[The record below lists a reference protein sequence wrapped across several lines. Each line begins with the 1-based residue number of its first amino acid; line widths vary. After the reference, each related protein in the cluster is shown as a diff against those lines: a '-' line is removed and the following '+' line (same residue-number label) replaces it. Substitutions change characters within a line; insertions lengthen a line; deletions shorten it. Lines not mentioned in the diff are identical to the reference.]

1 MSSPLDRYFEAR
13 STDSVPFRA
22 APCPSDDALAAWI
35 EGLLPLAER
44 RPVDD
49 HLLAC
54 EACHEVVG
62 FVLDGRMVTA
72 SEPAPSPLSLVVQ
85 VMGQGLQLLGET
97 AQRLLGGEP
106 QPALGGV
113 RGDAA
118 AAQPVRLAGPGGG
131 LDELELL
138 ADVDGRVRVQ
148 VHGQLELLADESA
161 SLLLEADGEARER
174 RRFGGGS
181 LALQPLSPGDY
192 TLRLVARTPGKA
204 PRTLSETRLQLRA

>member
-1 MSSPLDRYFEAR
+1 MSSPLDRFFAAPGAH
-13 STDSVPFRA
+13 SAPNRA
-22 APCPSDDALAAWI
+22 ASCPSDEALAAWV

-49 HLLAC
+49 HLLEC
-54 EACHEVVG
+54 EACHELTGLVLDARFEPRGAISPLNLIVQVVG
-62 FVLDGRMVTA
+62 R
-72 SEPAPSPLSLVVQ
+72 
-85 VMGQGLQLLGET
+85 GLQALGAT
-97 AQRLLGGEP
+97 AERLLGTDGG

-113 RGDAA
+113 RGEASLSE
-118 AAQPVRLAGPGGG
+118 PVRLAGPGGG

-148 VHGQLELLADESA
+148 VHGHLELLADESA
-161 SLLLEADGEARER
+161 SLLIEADGEARER
-174 RRFGGGS
+174 RRFGGGT